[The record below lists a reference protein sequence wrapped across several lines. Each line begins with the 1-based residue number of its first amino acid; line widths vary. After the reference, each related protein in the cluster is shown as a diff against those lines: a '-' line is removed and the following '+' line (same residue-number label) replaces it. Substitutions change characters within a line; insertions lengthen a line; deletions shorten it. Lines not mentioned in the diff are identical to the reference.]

1 MTNLTNL
8 IQPADDETMARQRIE
23 DSPLNSKGF
32 QRANNIPRTKSGDF
46 YTIIMQVKE
55 PNASPNEHI
64 SPGY

>member
-8 IQPADDETMARQRIE
+8 IQPTDDETMARQRIE

-32 QRANNIPRTKSGDF
+32 QRTKSEEVID
-46 YTIIMQVKE
+46 
-55 PNASPNEHI
+55 ASTNEHI